1 MPQQRRSKFRMTVRA
16 DRARADRACCGGLS
30 RRGFLSLA
38 AAAAWAPRSLARA
51 MAAPLPLEVAGVA
64 IPRSR
69 NAALAADYAR
79 QRQPDFL
86 FNHCMRTF
94 VFGALYAREMGL
106 AFDADEAFIAAAL
119 HDLGLLPAF
128 ASKNASFEVD
138 GADAAEKFG
147 RSMGMSERRADVI
160 WHSVEMHDGKWALTS
175 RQGPEAMLVSAGA
188 AADVDGP
195 KSSVV
200 DARQAAEALE
210 AFPRLQFKT
219 RFTALLVDHCR
230 RKPLSQR
237 STWLEG
243 LCRETV
249 PAAWTETVED
259 EIASAPFA
267 E

>member
-1 MPQQRRSKFRMTVRA
+1 MPQQRRPKFRMTVRA
-16 DRARADRACCGGLS
+16 DRARCGGLS

-38 AAAAWAPRSLARA
+38 AAAAWAPGSLARVID
-51 MAAPLPLEVAGVA
+51 APLPREVAGIA

-69 NAALAADYAR
+69 NAALAAVYAR

-94 VFGALYAREMGL
+94 IFGALYARNKGL
-106 AFDADEAFIAAAL
+106 AFDADEAFIAAAM

-128 ASKNASFEVD
+128 ASQGASFEID
-138 GADAAEKFG
+138 SADAAEKFG
-147 RSMGMSERRADVI
+147 RSVGMSARRADVI

-195 KSSVV
+195 NSSVV
-200 DARQAAEALE
+200 DLRQAAEALE
-210 AFPRLQFKT
+210 VFPRLQFKT

-243 LCRETV
+243 LCRETL
-249 PAAWTETVED
+249 PPAWTETVEH
-259 EIASAPFA
+259 EVASAPFA

>member
-1 MPQQRRSKFRMTVRA
+1 MQHSLT
-16 DRARADRACCGGLS
+16 
-30 RRGFLSLA
+30 RRGFMSLSA
-38 AAAAWAPRSLARA
+38 AALCVPRALARA
-51 MAAPLPLEVAGVA
+51 VGDPFALLPREVAGVA
-64 IPRSR
+64 IPRTPW
-69 NAALAADYAR
+69 AALAADYAR

-94 VFGALYAREMGL
+94 VFGALYAGKKGL
-106 AFDADEAFIAAAL
+106 KFDADEAFVAAAM

-128 ASKNASFEVD
+128 ASKEASFEID
-138 GADAAEKFG
+138 GANAAEKFG
-147 RSMGMSERRADVI
+147 RSIGMSGRRADVI

-175 RQGPEAMLVSAGA
+175 RQGAEAMLVSAGA

-195 KSSVV
+195 DNSVL
-200 DARQAAEALE
+200 DARQVAEAVD
-210 AFPRLQFKT
+210 AFPRLQFKM
-219 RFTALLVDHCR
+219 RFTELLVDHCR

-243 LCRETV
+243 LCRRTA
-249 PAAWTETVED
+249 PAAWKETLEH

>member
-1 MPQQRRSKFRMTVRA
+1 MPQQRCSKFHMTV
-16 DRARADRACCGGLS
+16 RADRACCGGLS

-38 AAAAWAPRSLARA
+38 AAAAWVPSAFGRA
-51 MAAPLPLEVAGVA
+51 IVAPLPREVAGVA

-69 NAALAADYAR
+69 NAALAADYAK
-79 QRQPDFL
+79 QHQPDFL

-94 VFGALYAREMGL
+94 IFGALYARKMRL
-106 AFDADEAFIAAAL
+106 AFDADEAFIAAAM
-119 HDLGLLPAF
+119 HDLGLLPGF
-128 ASKNASFEVD
+128 ASKDASFEID

-147 RSMGMSERRADVI
+147 RSLGLSERRAEVI
-160 WHSVEMHDGKWALTS
+160 WRSVEMHDGKWALTS

-195 KSSVV
+195 ESSVV

-249 PAAWTETVED
+249 PPAWMETVEH

>member
-1 MPQQRRSKFRMTVRA
+1 MPQQRHTKFQMTVRA
-16 DRARADRACCGGLS
+16 GRAGCGGLS

-38 AAAAWAPRSLARA
+38 AAAAWAPRSLARTVDL
-51 MAAPLPLEVAGVA
+51 PLPHEVAGVA

-69 NAALAADYAR
+69 NAALAALYAM

-94 VFGALYAREMGL
+94 VFGALYARDRGL
-106 AFDADEAFIAAAL
+106 AFDHDEAFIAAAM
-119 HDLGLLPAF
+119 HDLGLLPEF
-128 ASKNASFEVD
+128 ASKGASFEID
-138 GADAAEKFG
+138 SADAAEKFG
-147 RSMGMSERRADVI
+147 RSVGLSERRTDVI

-175 RQGPEAMLVSAGA
+175 RQGPEAMLVAAGA

-200 DARQAAEALE
+200 DARQSAEALE

-249 PAAWTETVED
+249 PPAWTETVEH

>member
-1 MPQQRRSKFRMTVRA
+1 MPQQRRSKFHTT
-16 DRARADRACCGGLS
+16 ARAGGACCAGLS

-38 AAAAWAPRSLARA
+38 AAAAWAPRSFARA
-51 MAAPLPLEVAGVA
+51 MVAPLPREVAGVA

-69 NAALAADYAR
+69 NAVLAAQYAK
-79 QRQPDFL
+79 QHQPDFL
-86 FNHCMRTF
+86 FNHCMRTY
-94 VFGALYAREMGL
+94 VFGALCAQKMGL
-106 AFDADEAFIAAAL
+106 VFDADEAFIAAAM

-128 ASKNASFEVD
+128 ASKDASFEID

-147 RSMGMSERRADVI
+147 RSLGMSERRADVI

-175 RQGPEAMLVSAGA
+175 RQGPEAMIVSSGA

-195 KSSVV
+195 KTSVV
-200 DARQAAEALE
+200 DARRAAEAIE
-210 AFPRLQFKT
+210 AFPRLQFKA

-249 PAAWTETVED
+249 PAAWTETVEH
-259 EIASAPFA
+259 EIAQAPFA

>member
-1 MPQQRRSKFRMTVRA
+1 VTVSA
-16 DRARADRACCGGLS
+16 DRAFCRGLT

-51 MAAPLPLEVAGVA
+51 SIAPLPGEVAGIA
-64 IPRSR
+64 IPRSS
-69 NAALAADYAR
+69 NAALAAEYAK

-94 VFGALYAREMGL
+94 VFGALYARKMGL
-106 AFDADEAFIAAAL
+106 AFDADEAFIAAAM

-128 ASKNASFEVD
+128 ASKDASFEID
-138 GADAAEKFG
+138 GANAAEKFG
-147 RSMGMSERRADVI
+147 RSVGMSKRRADVI

-175 RQGPEAMLVSAGA
+175 RQGPEAVLVSAGA

-195 KSSVV
+195 RNSVV
-200 DARQAAEALE
+200 DARQAAEALA

-259 EIASAPFA
+259 EIAQAPFA

>member
-1 MPQQRRSKFRMTVRA
+1 MQHSLT
-16 DRARADRACCGGLS
+16 
-30 RRGFLSLA
+30 RRGFLSLSA
-38 AAAAWAPRSLARA
+38 AALWTPREFARA
-51 MAAPLPLEVAGVA
+51 MEDPAAAVPREVAGVA

-69 NAALAADYAR
+69 CAVLAAGYAKR
-79 QRQPDFL
+79 HQPDFL

-94 VFGALYAREMGL
+94 VFGALYAGKRGL
-106 AFDADEAFIAAAL
+106 MFDADEAFVAAAM
-119 HDLGLLPAF
+119 HDLGLLPEF
-128 ASKNASFEVD
+128 ASEDASFEID
-138 GADAAEKFG
+138 GANAAEKFG
-147 RSMGMSERRADVI
+147 RSVGLSGRRADVI

-175 RQGPEAMLVSAGA
+175 RQGAEAMLVSAGA

-195 KSSVV
+195 DNSVV
-200 DARQAAEALE
+200 DGRQMAEAVD

-219 RFTALLVDHCR
+219 RFTELLVDHCR

-243 LCRETV
+243 LCRRTA
-249 PAAWTETVED
+249 PSAWKETVEH

>member
-1 MPQQRRSKFRMTVRA
+1 MPQQRLSKFHMTVRA
-16 DRARADRACCGGLS
+16 DCACCGALS

-38 AAAAWAPRSLARA
+38 AAAAWAPHSLAQA
-51 MAAPLPLEVAGVA
+51 IVAPLPREVAGVA
-64 IPRSR
+64 LPRSR
-69 NAALAADYAR
+69 SAALAADYAKR
-79 QRQPDFL
+79 QQPDFL

-94 VFGALYAREMGL
+94 IFGALHVRKMGL
-106 AFDADEAFIAAAL
+106 AFDADEAFIAAAM

-128 ASKNASFEVD
+128 SSRRASFEID
-138 GADAAEKFG
+138 GANAAERFG
-147 RSMGMSERRADVI
+147 RTAGMSKRRAGVI
-160 WHSVEMHDGKWALTS
+160 WRSVEMHDGKWALTS

-195 KSSVV
+195 ESSVV
-200 DARQAAEALE
+200 GARQTAEVIE

-249 PAAWTETVED
+249 PPAWTETVEN